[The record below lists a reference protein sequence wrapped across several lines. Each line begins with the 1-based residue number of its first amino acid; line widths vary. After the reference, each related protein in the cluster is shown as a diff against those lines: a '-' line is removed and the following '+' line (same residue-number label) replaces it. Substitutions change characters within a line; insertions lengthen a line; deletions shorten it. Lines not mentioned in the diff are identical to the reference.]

1 MLICLVYNANKEM
14 IMILKD
20 NLKLS
25 NGVFVPVLGFGT
37 WQIKEGEEAYA
48 STLAA
53 LAAGYRHIDTAAA
66 YRNETSIGRAI
77 KDSGIAR
84 NQLFITTKLESH
96 LKDYKQTFVEFE
108 QSRQRLGLDYID
120 LYLIHAPW
128 PWSEWQTNPD
138 YSKGNIAA
146 WKAMEELYEAKK
158 VRSIGVSNF
167 EISHLEKLFQGIH
180 LLPHVN
186 QIPLWIG
193 RPQKALREYCQE
205 KGIAIEAYSPLAT
218 GRIFKLDLLQTLA
231 KKYKRTPAQIAI
243 RFTVDLGA
251 ITLPK
256 SIQPIR
262 IIENGDLDF
271 KLDRDDLHALLELE
285 NLDYR

>member
-1 MLICLVYNANKEM
+1 
-14 IMILKD
+14 MILKD

>member
-1 MLICLVYNANKEM
+1 MVI
-14 IMILKD
+14 KD
-20 NLKLS
+20 TLTLR
-25 NGVFVPVLGFGT
+25 NGVVIPLLGFGT
-37 WQIKEGEEAYA
+37 WQIKDGEEAYA

-66 YRNETSIGRAI
+66 YRNESSIGRAI
-77 KDSGIAR
+77 KDSGIPR
-84 NQLFITTKLESH
+84 GQLFITTKLESH
-96 LKDYKQTFVEFE
+96 LKNYEQTFVEFE

-138 YSKGNIAA
+138 YSQGNISA
-146 WKAMEELYEAKK
+146 WKAMEKLYHEKK

-167 EISHLEKLFQGIH
+167 EISHLEKLFQGID

-186 QIPLWIG
+186 QIALWIG
-193 RPQKALREYCQE
+193 RPQKALRAYCQE
-205 KGIAIEAYSPLAT
+205 KEIAIEAYSPLAT
-218 GRIFKLDLLQTLA
+218 GRIFKLELLQTLA

-243 RFTVDLGA
+243 RFTVELGA

-256 SIQPIR
+256 STNPSR
-262 IIENGDLDF
+262 IIENGELNF
-271 KLDRDDLHALLELE
+271 KLERDDLIALLELE
-285 NLDYR
+285 NLHYR

>member
-1 MLICLVYNANKEM
+1 MVI
-14 IMILKD
+14 KD
-20 NLKLS
+20 TLTLR
-25 NGVFVPVLGFGT
+25 NGVVIPLLGFGT
-37 WQIKEGEEAYA
+37 WQIKDGEEAYA

-77 KDSGIAR
+77 KDSGIPR
-84 NQLFITTKLESH
+84 KQLFITTKLESH
-96 LKDYKQTFVEFE
+96 LKNYEQTFVEFE

-138 YSKGNIAA
+138 YSQGNIAA
-146 WKAMEELYEAKK
+146 WKAMEKLYQEKK

-167 EISHLEKLFQGIH
+167 DISHLEKLFQGID

-186 QIPLWIG
+186 QSALWIG
-193 RPQKALREYCQE
+193 RPQKAVRAFCSE
-205 KGIAIEAYSPLAT
+205 KEIAIEAYSPLAT
-218 GRIFKLDLLQTLA
+218 GRIFKLDLLHTLA
-231 KKYKRTPAQIAI
+231 KKYKKTPAQIAI
-243 RFTVDLGA
+243 RFTVELGA

-256 SIQPIR
+256 STNPSR
-262 IIENGDLDF
+262 IIENGELDF
-271 KLDRDDLHALLELE
+271 KLERDDLLALLELE
-285 NLDYR
+285 NLHYR

>member
-1 MLICLVYNANKEM
+1 MVI
-14 IMILKD
+14 KD
-20 NLKLS
+20 TLTLR
-25 NGVFVPVLGFGT
+25 NGVVIPLLGFGT
-37 WQIKEGEEAYA
+37 WQIKDGEEAYA

-77 KDSGIAR
+77 KDSGIPR
-84 NQLFITTKLESH
+84 KQLFITTKLESH
-96 LKDYKQTFVEFE
+96 LKNYEQTFVEFE

-138 YSKGNIAA
+138 YSQGNIAA
-146 WKAMEELYEAKK
+146 WKAMEKLYQEKK

-167 EISHLEKLFQGIH
+167 EISHLEKLFQGID

-186 QIPLWIG
+186 QIALWIG
-193 RPQKALREYCQE
+193 RPQKAVRAFCSE
-205 KGIAIEAYSPLAT
+205 KEIAIEAYSPLAT
-218 GRIFKLDLLQTLA
+218 GRIFKLDLLHTLA
-231 KKYKRTPAQIAI
+231 KKYKKTPAQIAI
-243 RFTVDLGA
+243 RFTVELGA

-256 SIQPIR
+256 STNPSR
-262 IIENGDLDF
+262 IIENGELDF
-271 KLDRDDLHALLELE
+271 KLERDDMLALLELE
-285 NLDYR
+285 NLHYR

>member
-108 QSRQRLGLDYID
+108 QSRQRLGLEYID

-193 RPQKALREYCQE
+193 RPQKSLREYCQE

>member
-1 MLICLVYNANKEM
+1 VIPL
-14 IMILKD
+14 
-20 NLKLS
+20 
-25 NGVFVPVLGFGT
+25 LGFGT
-37 WQIKEGEEAYA
+37 WQIKDGEEAYA

-66 YRNETSIGRAI
+66 YRNESSIGRAI
-77 KDSGIAR
+77 KDSGIPR
-84 NQLFITTKLESH
+84 GQLFITTKLESH
-96 LKDYKQTFVEFE
+96 LKNYEQTFVEFE

-146 WKAMEELYEAKK
+146 WKAMEKLYQEKK

-167 EISHLEKLFQGIH
+167 EISHLEKLFQGID

-186 QIPLWIG
+186 QIALWIG
-193 RPQKALREYCQE
+193 RPQKALRAYCQE
-205 KGIAIEAYSPLAT
+205 KEIAIEAYSPLAT
-218 GRIFKLDLLQTLA
+218 GRIFKLELLQTLA

-243 RFTVDLGA
+243 RFTVELGA

-256 SIQPIR
+256 STNPSR
-262 IIENGDLDF
+262 IIENGELNF
-271 KLDRDDLHALLELE
+271 KLERDDLIALLELE
-285 NLDYR
+285 NLHYR

>member
-1 MLICLVYNANKEM
+1 MVI
-14 IMILKD
+14 KD
-20 NLKLS
+20 TLTLR
-25 NGVFVPVLGFGT
+25 NGVVIPLLGFGT
-37 WQIKEGEEAYA
+37 WQIKDGEEAYA

-66 YRNETSIGRAI
+66 YRNESSIGRAI
-77 KDSGIAR
+77 KDSGIPR
-84 NQLFITTKLESH
+84 GQLFITTKLESH
-96 LKDYKQTFVEFE
+96 LKNYEQTFVEFE
-108 QSRQRLGLDYID
+108 QSRHRLGLDYID

-146 WKAMEELYEAKK
+146 WKAMEKLYQEKK

-167 EISHLEKLFQGIH
+167 EISHLEKLFQGID

-186 QIPLWIG
+186 QIALWIG
-193 RPQKALREYCQE
+193 RPQKALRAYCQE
-205 KGIAIEAYSPLAT
+205 KEIAIEAYSPLAT
-218 GRIFKLDLLQTLA
+218 GRIFKLELLQTLA

-243 RFTVDLGA
+243 RFTVELGA

-256 SIQPIR
+256 STNPSR
-262 IIENGDLDF
+262 IIENGELNF
-271 KLDRDDLHALLELE
+271 KLERDDLIALLELE
-285 NLDYR
+285 NLHYR

>member
-1 MLICLVYNANKEM
+1 MVI
-14 IMILKD
+14 KD
-20 NLKLS
+20 TLTLR
-25 NGVFVPVLGFGT
+25 NGVVIPLLGFGT
-37 WQIKEGEEAYA
+37 WQIKDGEEAYA

-66 YRNETSIGRAI
+66 YRNESSIGRAI
-77 KDSGIAR
+77 KDSGIPR
-84 NQLFITTKLESH
+84 GQLFITTKLESH
-96 LKDYKQTFVEFE
+96 LKNYEQTFVEFE

-146 WKAMEELYEAKK
+146 WKAMEKLYQEKK

-167 EISHLEKLFQGIH
+167 EISHLEKLFQGID

-186 QIPLWIG
+186 QIALWIG
-193 RPQKALREYCQE
+193 RPQKALRAYCQE
-205 KGIAIEAYSPLAT
+205 KEIAIEAYSPLAT
-218 GRIFKLDLLQTLA
+218 GRIFKLELLQTLA

-243 RFTVDLGA
+243 RFTVELGA

-256 SIQPIR
+256 STNPSR
-262 IIENGDLDF
+262 IIENGELNF
-271 KLDRDDLHALLELE
+271 KLERDDLIALLELE
-285 NLDYR
+285 NLHYR

>member
-1 MLICLVYNANKEM
+1 
-14 IMILKD
+14 MILKD
-20 NLKLS
+20 NLKLR
-25 NGVFVPVLGFGT
+25 NGVMIPVLGFGT
-37 WQIKEGEEAYA
+37 WQIKDGEDAYT

-66 YRNETSIGRAI
+66 YRNESSIGRAI
-77 KDSGIAR
+77 KDSGISR
-84 NQLFITTKLESH
+84 DQLFITTKLESH

-108 QSRQRLGLDYID
+108 QSRLRLGVDYID

-138 YSKGNIAA
+138 YSQGNIAA

-167 EISHLEKLFQGIH
+167 EISHLEKLFQGIN

-193 RPQKALREYCQE
+193 RPQKALRAFCQE
-205 KGIAIEAYSPLAT
+205 KEIAIEAYSPLAT
-218 GRIFKLDLLQTLA
+218 GRIFKLELLQTLA

-256 SIQPIR
+256 SIQPTR

>member
-1 MLICLVYNANKEM
+1 MVI
-14 IMILKD
+14 KD
-20 NLKLS
+20 TLTLRH
-25 NGVFVPVLGFGT
+25 GVVIPLLGFGT
-37 WQIKEGEEAYA
+37 WQIKDGEEAYA

-66 YRNETSIGRAI
+66 YRNESSIGRAI
-77 KDSGIAR
+77 KDSGIPR
-84 NQLFITTKLESH
+84 GQLFITTKLESH
-96 LKDYKQTFVEFE
+96 LKNYEQTFVEFE

-146 WKAMEELYEAKK
+146 WKAMEKLYQEKK

-167 EISHLEKLFQGIH
+167 EISHLEKLFQGID

-186 QIPLWIG
+186 QIALWIG
-193 RPQKALREYCQE
+193 RPQKALRAYCQE
-205 KGIAIEAYSPLAT
+205 KEIAIEAYSPLAT
-218 GRIFKLDLLQTLA
+218 GRIFKLELLQTLA

-243 RFTVDLGA
+243 RFTVELGA

-256 SIQPIR
+256 STNPSR
-262 IIENGDLDF
+262 IIENGELNF
-271 KLDRDDLHALLELE
+271 KLERDDLLALLELE
-285 NLDYR
+285 NLHYR

>member
-1 MLICLVYNANKEM
+1 MVI
-14 IMILKD
+14 KD
-20 NLKLS
+20 TLTLRH
-25 NGVFVPVLGFGT
+25 GVVIPLLGFGT
-37 WQIKEGEEAYA
+37 WQIKDGEEAYA

-66 YRNETSIGRAI
+66 YRNESSIGRAI
-77 KDSGIAR
+77 KDSGIPR
-84 NQLFITTKLESH
+84 GQLFITTKLESH
-96 LKDYKQTFVEFE
+96 LKNYEQTFVEFE

-138 YSKGNIAA
+138 YSQGNIAA
-146 WKAMEELYEAKK
+146 WKAMEKLYQEKK

-167 EISHLEKLFQGIH
+167 EISHLEKLFQGID

-186 QIPLWIG
+186 QIALWIG
-193 RPQKALREYCQE
+193 RPQKALRAYCQE
-205 KGIAIEAYSPLAT
+205 KEIAIEAYSPLAT
-218 GRIFKLDLLQTLA
+218 GRIFKLELLQTLA

-243 RFTVDLGA
+243 RFTVELGA

-256 SIQPIR
+256 STNPSR
-262 IIENGDLDF
+262 IIENGELNF
-271 KLDRDDLHALLELE
+271 KLERDDLIALLELE
-285 NLDYR
+285 NLHYR

>member
-1 MLICLVYNANKEM
+1 MVI
-14 IMILKD
+14 KD
-20 NLKLS
+20 TLTLR
-25 NGVFVPVLGFGT
+25 NGVVIPLLGFGT
-37 WQIKEGEEAYA
+37 WQIKDGEEAYA

-66 YRNETSIGRAI
+66 YRNESSIGRAI
-77 KDSGIAR
+77 RDSGIPR
-84 NQLFITTKLESH
+84 GQLFITTKLESH

-138 YSKGNIAA
+138 YSQGNISA
-146 WKAMEELYEAKK
+146 WKAMEKLYQEKK

-167 EISHLEKLFQGIH
+167 EISHLEKLFQGID

-186 QIPLWIG
+186 QIALWIG
-193 RPQKALREYCQE
+193 RPQKALRAYCQE
-205 KGIAIEAYSPLAT
+205 KEIAIEAYSPLAT
-218 GRIFKLDLLQTLA
+218 GRIFKLELLQTLA

-243 RFTVDLGA
+243 RFTVELGA

-256 SIQPIR
+256 STNPSR
-262 IIENGDLDF
+262 IIENGELNF
-271 KLDRDDLHALLELE
+271 KLERDDLIALLELE
-285 NLDYR
+285 NLHYR

>member
-1 MLICLVYNANKEM
+1 MVI
-14 IMILKD
+14 KD
-20 NLKLS
+20 TLTLRH
-25 NGVFVPVLGFGT
+25 GVVIPLLGFGT
-37 WQIKEGEEAYA
+37 WQIKDGEEAYA

-66 YRNETSIGRAI
+66 YRNESSIGRAI
-77 KDSGIAR
+77 KDSGIPR
-84 NQLFITTKLESH
+84 GQLFITTKLESH
-96 LKDYKQTFVEFE
+96 LKNYEQTFVEFE
-108 QSRQRLGLDYID
+108 QSRRRLGLDYID

-146 WKAMEELYEAKK
+146 WKAMEKLYQEKK

-167 EISHLEKLFQGIH
+167 EISHLEKLFQGID

-186 QIPLWIG
+186 QIALWIG
-193 RPQKALREYCQE
+193 RPQKALRAYCQE
-205 KGIAIEAYSPLAT
+205 KEIAIEAYSPLAT
-218 GRIFKLDLLQTLA
+218 GRIFKLELLQTLA

-243 RFTVDLGA
+243 RFTVELGA

-256 SIQPIR
+256 STNPSR
-262 IIENGDLDF
+262 IIENGELNF
-271 KLDRDDLHALLELE
+271 KLERDDLIALLELE
-285 NLDYR
+285 NLHYR

>member
-1 MLICLVYNANKEM
+1 MVI
-14 IMILKD
+14 KD
-20 NLKLS
+20 TLTLR
-25 NGVFVPVLGFGT
+25 NGVVIPLLGFGT
-37 WQIKEGEEAYA
+37 WQIKDGEEAYA

-77 KDSGIAR
+77 KDSGIPR
-84 NQLFITTKLESH
+84 KKLFITTKLESH
-96 LKDYKQTFVEFE
+96 LKNYEQTFVEFE

-138 YSKGNIAA
+138 YSQGNIAA
-146 WKAMEELYEAKK
+146 WKAMEKLYQEKK

-167 EISHLEKLFQGIH
+167 DISHLEKLFQGID

-186 QIPLWIG
+186 QIALWIG
-193 RPQKALREYCQE
+193 RPQKAVRAFCSE
-205 KGIAIEAYSPLAT
+205 KEIAIEAYSPLAT
-218 GRIFKLDLLQTLA
+218 GRIFKLDLLHTLA
-231 KKYKRTPAQIAI
+231 KKYKKTPAQIAI
-243 RFTVDLGA
+243 RFTVELGA

-256 SIQPIR
+256 STNPSR
-262 IIENGDLDF
+262 IIENGELDF
-271 KLDRDDLHALLELE
+271 KLERDDMLALLELE
-285 NLDYR
+285 NLHYR